1 MIAVVCIL
9 ALVAIVSATAFV
21 LFMFDKHCAGER
33 LRRVPESTLL
43 LVAWVGVSAGGGES
57 LVNNT
62 GDIRPRKSRFEVLP
76 FSIAGIQVAIVGW
89 LMVL

>member
-1 MIAVVCIL
+1 
-9 ALVAIVSATAFV
+9 
-21 LFMFDKHCAGER
+21 
-33 LRRVPESTLL
+33 LRRGALAAVPESTLL
-43 LVAWVGVSAGGGES
+43 LVAWVGVSAGGES